1 MRNVGLLILET
12 HIVVQALLV
21 ISSDCYA
28 ESRTASA

>member
-1 MRNVGLLILET
+1 MRNIGLPILEI
-12 HIVVQALLV
+12 HIVVQELLV